1 MRWKYISATKFEK
14 DSLIEKAINLN
25 IWKGISNR
33 SLPFLFSE
41 KFMQRMLYLLQ
52 GWLSFILPELAEIKS
67 DSNLIKNEC
76 HCILRGAEKTGQNH
90 IITHAGFHGASVTG
104 KTKAQRN
111 AVNEGMRAKE
121 GIKCTAKY
129 TLITLFL
136 LSQFKSKHNWESKKK
151 KTLQLYRYVQD
162 NNNKQY

>member
-25 IWKGISNR
+25 IWKGISNG

-41 KFMQRMLYLLQ
+41 KLMQRMLYLLQ

-90 IITHAGFHGASVTG
+90 IITHTQASTVP
-104 KTKAQRN
+104 
-111 AVNEGMRAKE
+111 
-121 GIKCTAKY
+121 
-129 TLITLFL
+129 L
-136 LSQFKSKHNWESKKK
+136 
-151 KTLQLYRYVQD
+151 
-162 NNNKQY
+162 

>member
-129 TLITLFL
+129 TLITLFFTFSIQVKAQL
-136 LSQFKSKHNWESKKK
+136 RIQKK